1 MAKKNDPI
9 GIFDS
14 GLGGLTVVG
23 EVQRLLPSEDIVYLG
38 DSARLP
44 YGTKSK
50 RQITDFSFANVR
62 YLLQKKVKAIIIA
75 CNSSSANAYYTLK
88 KSCEIPV
95 IDVIRPVAREAYL
108 ATKNKKIGVIGTSA
122 TIASGAYQREIHK
135 HDATTSV
142 FTQACPLFVP
152 LVEEGWLSEPITR
165 AVIKKYLA
173 PLSRKKIDTLILG
186 CTHYPLLKSPLKRE
200 LRRDIQIIDSGPSA
214 ARVLQYEL
222 SRQGLLNTKHNAGSL
237 RIFVTDLSPRFTKIG
252 ERFLKQPLQHVRVVT
267 V

>member
-14 GLGGLTVVG
+14 GLGGLTVLG
-23 EVQRLLPSEDIVYLG
+23 DVQRLLPSEDIVYLG

-62 YLLQKKVKAIIIA
+62 YLLKKKVKAIIIA

-88 KSCEIPV
+88 KNCEVPI
-95 IDVIRPVAREAYL
+95 IDVIRPVAREACL
-108 ATKNKKIGVIGTSA
+108 TTKNKKIGVIGTSA
-122 TIASGAYQREIHK
+122 TIASSAYQREIQK
-135 HDATTSV
+135 HDASAAV

-152 LVEEGWLSEPITR
+152 LVEEGWLSDSITR

-186 CTHYPLLKSPLKRE
+186 CTHYPLLKSALKRE
-200 LRRDIQIIDSGPSA
+200 LRSDLQIIDSGPSA
-214 ARVLQYEL
+214 ARALKYEL
-222 SRQGLLNTKHNAGSL
+222 SRKGLLNEKRTMGSL
-237 RIFVTDLSPRFTKIG
+237 RIFVTDLSPRFTEIG